1 MFTAAWRMIQPLLD
15 ERTRNKI
22 DILGSDVSKMYDN
35 IPQSELEAPFGTHEK
50 FPIPDPIVQIVRRV
64 FDSSRARLTLARHRP
79 LTMKNTCWTQAQRT
93 RPWRTASR
101 TPSRLRQPRTRA

>member
-35 IPQSELEAPFGTHEK
+35 IPQSELEAPFGTHDK
-50 FPIPDPIVQIVRRV
+50 FPIPDRIVQIVRRV
-64 FDSSRARLTLARHRP
+64 VPLFARARARVLALTLP
-79 LTMKNTCWTQAQRT
+79 
-93 RPWRTASR
+93 
-101 TPSRLRQPRTRA
+101 